1 MSRGMIKWQ
10 PFSAVV
16 PGNVLVNDILKKKNI
31 VTMPCLTEDKLME
44 LEEKIL
50 ISLDNQSPIKI
61 KLFRNG
67 RMFLKDGIVGNIDK
81 LSKKI
86 TLNDGYSLFFSQIV
100 EIY

>member
-16 PGNVLVNDILKKKNI
+16 PGNVLVNDILKKKN
-31 VTMPCLTEDKLME
+31 VVSMPCLTEDKLME

-81 LSKKI
+81 ISKKI

>member
-16 PGNVLVNDILKKKNI
+16 PGNVLVNDIMRKKNI
-31 VTMPCLTEDKLME
+31 IKMPILTDDKILE

-50 ISLDNQSPIKI
+50 LSFENQDPIKI
-61 KLFRNG
+61 KLYRNG
-67 RMFLKDGIVGNIDK
+67 KLFMKEGIVHNIDK
-81 LSKKI
+81 LTKKI
-86 TLNDGYSLFFSQIV
+86 MLKDGYSLFFTQII

>member
-31 VTMPCLTEDKLME
+31 VRMPILTEDKVLE

-50 ISLDNQSPIKI
+50 ISLENQNPIKI

-67 RMFLKDGIVGNIDK
+67 RMFLKEGIVCNINK
-81 LSKKI
+81 YSKKI

>member
-31 VTMPCLTEDKLME
+31 VTMPCLTDDKLME

-67 RMFLKDGIVGNIDK
+67 KLFMKEGIVHNIDK
-81 LSKKI
+81 LTKKI
-86 TLNDGYSLFFSQIV
+86 MLKDGYSLFFSQIV

>member
-1 MSRGMIKWQ
+1 MSRSMIKWQ

-31 VTMPCLTEDKLME
+31 VTMPCLTDDKLME

-67 RMFLKDGIVGNIDK
+67 RMFLKNGIVGNIDK

>member
-31 VTMPCLTEDKLME
+31 VTMPCLTDDKLME

>member
-86 TLNDGYSLFFSQIV
+86 TLKDGYSLFFSQIV